1 MVKQVDRLT
10 IVRWTIDLSD
20 HRPVGLPTCNPPK
33 QLNLLRHLETFHHT
47 VSSWPRCLESR
58 CFALESL
65 KVKHQMY
72 TNQPLDADFFNRL
85 WLNLSLC
92 CYFNVRRRSV
102 TVSSSGAQLRPFDT
116 HAVFQTKQESCY
128 LAAILTCSVIK
139 SKLNCNRT
147 RGVILQSVTQCFP

>member
-1 MVKQVDRLT
+1 MIWWRCEFRLSF
-10 IVRWTIDLSD
+10 VA
-20 HRPVGLPTCNPPK
+20 RPRFKRNINNSKARVLAQGSCKYIIFSRQISFSLKHDGFVQTEN
-33 QLNLLRHLETFHHT
+33 T

-102 TVSSSGAQLRPFDT
+102 TVSSSGAQSRPFDT
-116 HAVFQTKQESCY
+116 QSSGQNKRAAVW
-128 LAAILTCSVIK
+128 
-139 SKLNCNRT
+139 
-147 RGVILQSVTQCFP
+147 LQASPVL